1 MFVGTSRLIIA
12 PIRFLRQ
19 LNRDAM
25 ATGKRIFAAVA
36 GWAALVTGA
45 HLALNVDWSVAL
57 NDRQPRDQRK
67 FYVAY
72 IPVT

>member
-1 MFVGTSRLIIA
+1 
-12 PIRFLRQ
+12 
-19 LNRDAM
+19 M
-25 ATGKRIFAAVA
+25 ATGKKIFAAVA

-57 NDRQPRDQRK
+57 NDRQPLDKRK